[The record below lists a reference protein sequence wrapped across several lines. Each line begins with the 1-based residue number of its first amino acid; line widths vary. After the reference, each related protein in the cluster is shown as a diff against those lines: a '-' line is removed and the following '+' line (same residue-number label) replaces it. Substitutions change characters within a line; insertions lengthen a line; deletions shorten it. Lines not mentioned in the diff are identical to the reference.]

1 MRLVTMMALALLLP
15 ALAFGQFG
23 GFGVGGSV
31 TTPGFN
37 GAPVSVAKTPATVA
51 PRVISTP
58 GITTPRR
65 PRGGPVSSPSVL
77 GVPLPDE
84 RVRRPRQPRRRG
96 KC

>member
-23 GFGVGGSV
+23 SFGGSV

-37 GAPVSVAKTPATVA
+37 GAPVSVEKTPAATA

-58 GITTPRR
+58 GITTPRP
-65 PRGGPVSSPSVL
+65 PRGGPVSSPTVL

-84 RVRRPRQPRRRG
+84 RVRSPRPRRRRG

>member
-1 MRLVTMMALALLLP
+1 MRLVTMMALTLLLP

-23 GFGVGGSV
+23 SFGGSV

-37 GAPVSVAKTPATVA
+37 GAPVSVEKTPAAVA
-51 PRVISTP
+51 PTVISTP
-58 GITTPRR
+58 RITTPRR
-65 PRGGPVSSPSVL
+65 PRGGPVSSPTVL

-84 RVRRPRQPRRRG
+84 RVRRAPRPRRRG